1 MGIYFGWDIGGVHLK
16 LSRLACNDDGGE
28 VRTFV
33 VPFEIWKDP
42 GGLAARLAALLREAR
57 AGEGAGREPAAHGV
71 TMTAELADAFPS
83 RTEGVRAILAACSE
97 SLAGAPIR
105 VLDAEGALLPVEAA
119 RERPMAVAAA
129 NWRATAAVAARV
141 LGATAAVLI
150 DVGSTTTDIIPIRDG
165 TPCPA
170 GRTDSERLASGELV
184 YSGLLRTPPASFAS
198 SVPLSGRWC
207 RVAAEH
213 FAITADIYRVLER
226 IGAAAYTVPTPDG
239 RGKGREEAA
248 ARVARL
254 VCAEVRD
261 LGPRAVKTIAA
272 YLEDRQ
278 VDQLVRALWQV
289 LSRLPDPAE
298 PRAIVA
304 GAGAFLAEV
313 AAGRAGLR
321 SIPLQ
326 RLLPWLAGEAW
337 AVAAP
342 SAALALLLAEEA
354 GESVLRLA
362 PAGA

>member
-1 MGIYFGWDIGGVHLK
+1 MGIYLGWDIGGVHLK
-16 LSRLACNDDGGE
+16 LSRLICRADGGE
-28 VRTFV
+28 LRTFL

-57 AGEGAGREPAAHGV
+57 GGEGAGREPAAHGV

-83 RTEGVRAILAACSE
+83 RRDGVRAILAACCE

-105 VLDAEGALLPVEAA
+105 VLDAEGALLSVEAA
-119 RERPMAVAAA
+119 RERPAAVAAA
-129 NWRATAAVAARV
+129 NWRASAGVAARA
-141 LGATAAVLI
+141 LAGAAAVLV
-150 DVGSTTTDIIPIRDG
+150 DVGSTTTDIIPIDDG
-165 TPCPA
+165 TPCPV
-170 GRTDSERLASGELV
+170 GRTDVERLASGELV

-207 RVAAEH
+207 RIAPEH
-213 FAITADIYRVLER
+213 FAVTADVYRVLGR
-226 IGAAAYTVPTPDG
+226 IGAEAYTVPTPDG
-239 RGKGREEAA
+239 RGKSREEAA
-248 ARVARL
+248 ARIARL
-254 VCAEVRD
+254 VCSEVHE
-261 LGPRAVKTIAA
+261 LGARAVERIAA

-278 VDQLVRALWQV
+278 IDQLARALWQV

-304 GAGAFLAEV
+304 GTGAFLAEA

-321 SIPLQ
+321 STPLQ
-326 RLLPWLAGEAW
+326 RLLPRLTGDAW

-354 GESVLRLA
+354 GESVLR
-362 PAGA
+362 PVAGA